1 MNSLAIKVSGIG
13 KAYRIGLEEE
23 KHDTI
28 GALIGSWIKSPIS
41 NFRRLRQ
48 LSKIQPGSNDSD
60 IFWAVKEISFEVRR
74 GEVIGIIGRNGAGKS
89 TLLKILSRV
98 TDPTTGEIDMYGRV
112 ASLLEVGTGFNPELT
127 GRENVFLNGTI
138 LGMTKKEVENKF
150 DEIIKFSG
158 VRKFIDTPIK
168 RYSSGMKVR
177 LAFAVAAHL
186 DPEILII
193 DEVLAVGD
201 FEFQN
206 KCINKMQDISAN
218 QGRTILFVSHDMAA
232 VKALCTKAII
242 LEKGILTRSGT
253 PQEVIDYYLSESQKG
268 ASKELKE
275 QNFVGNGDWFAD
287 GFELLNSVSQTVQT
301 VQTGSS
307 ISLRIFY
314 KQVNVV
320 PKPVIILTI
329 KDVMDKVAFFCFSKN
344 SHSKSIVLKD
354 EGYFDIY
361 IPKLP
366 LLPGIYNIDLTLK
379 YDQEL
384 CYKNE
389 FFGSIEVEKGDFFGT
404 GKLNDKLVQS
414 VLVDHSWS
422 FT

>member
-1 MNSLAIKVSGIG
+1 MNNLAIKVSGIG
-13 KAYRIGLEEE
+13 KAYRIGLKEER
-23 KHDTI
+23 HDTI
-28 GALIGSWIKSPIS
+28 GALLASWIKSPIS
-41 NFRRLRQ
+41 NFRRLRK
-48 LSKIQPGSNDSD
+48 LGKILPDSNDSD
-60 IFWAVKEISFEVRR
+60 IFWALKEVAFEVKR

-98 TDPTTGEIDMYGRV
+98 TDPTTGIIDLYGRV

-138 LGMTKKEVENKF
+138 LGMTRKEVESKF
-150 DEIIKFSG
+150 DEIIEFSG
-158 VRKFIDTPIK
+158 IQQFIDTPIK

-201 FEFQN
+201 FEFQK
-206 KCINKMQDISAN
+206 KCLNKMQDISAN
-218 QGRTILFVSHDMAA
+218 NGRTILFVSHDMAA
-232 VKALCTKAII
+232 VKALCTRAIM
-242 LEKGILTRSGT
+242 LENGMLTRSGT
-253 PQEVIDYYLSESQKG
+253 PHEVINYYLSESPKG
-268 ASKELKE
+268 PNRELKT
-275 QNFVGNGDWFAD
+275 QKFAGNGDWFAD
-287 GFELLNSVSQTVQT
+287 GFELLNSEGYSVQT
-301 VQTGSS
+301 VQTGSQ

-320 PKPVIILTI
+320 SKPVVVLII
-329 KDVMDKVAFFCFSKN
+329 KDLMDKAAFFCFSKN
-344 SHSKSIVLKD
+344 SHSKPIVLKD

-366 LLPGIYNIDLTLK
+366 LLPGVYNLELTLK
-379 YDQEL
+379 YDSEI
-384 CYKNE
+384 CYQNE
-389 FFGSIEVEKGDFFGT
+389 FFGSLEVEKGDFFGT
-404 GKLNDKLVQS
+404 GKLNDNLVQS

-422 FT
+422 FL